1 MHNAYLYDENGV
13 RANGLVINAGSTI
26 DVSTQK
32 VINKRVYYAL
42 ENGLYIAAGNID
54 AKKLKLKHNAYVYSK
69 YGNRLGKKV
78 LKKHKS
84 VNTYGTPVR
93 IKGKKYY
100 TVTTSKFI
108 KKANVKG

>member
-13 RANGLVINAGSTI
+13 RANGLVISACSTI

-32 VINKRVYYAL
+32 VVNKRVYYAL

-78 LKKHKS
+78 LKKNKS